1 MIPMERR
8 FKNKNRVTKTGDF
21 SQEAIQKLKNSKD
34 MNGKDKRSY
43 KKAV

>member
-8 FKNKNRVTKTGDF
+8 FKNRNRVTKTGDF
-21 SQEAIQKLKNSKD
+21 SQEAIQKLKNR
-34 MNGKDKRSY
+34 NGKDKRSY